1 MESESA
7 SSNRRFKVKE
17 KNKMKQELLKKI
29 EEKSI
34 VVGVVGLGYV
44 GLPLAVE
51 KAKAGF
57 KTIGFDV
64 QDEKVKLVNEGHN
77 YIGDVVDSD
86 LKELVENKMLTAT
99 TDFSFV
105 KDVDFVAICV
115 PTPLDAHQQPDIS
128 YVKSST
134 EAISKYLTK
143 GTMVVLESTTYPGT
157 TEELIK
163 PILEEGSGLKCGED
177 FYLGF
182 SPERV
187 DPGNLIYKTKNTPKV
202 VGAIGKDATEVIAT
216 MYRAVLEGD
225 VYEVSSPAIAE
236 MEKILEN
243 TYRNINIGLVNEL
256 TMLCNKLGISMWEVV
271 DAAKTK
277 PYGFQAFYP
286 GPGLGGHCIPL
297 DPYYLSWKAR
307 EYGFH
312 TSMIESSMM
321 INDQMPEYCVERAS
335 KILNRHA
342 KAMNGAKVLV
352 VGVAYK
358 QDIDD
363 YRESPALRVIEVL
376 KREMANVEFYDPW
389 ISEYKYKG
397 EKHQG
402 LKEIS
407 PEIIASY
414 DLIMI
419 TAAHTNVDYDM
430 IQKSAVAIFDTKNV
444 MKNIANREN
453 IEVL

>member
-1 MESESA
+1 M
-7 SSNRRFKVKE
+7 
-17 KNKMKQELLKKI
+17 LDKI
-29 EEKSI
+29 QNKSI
-34 VVGVVGLGYV
+34 KVGVVGLGYV

-57 KTIGFDV
+57 KTTGFDV
-64 QDEKVKLVNEGHN
+64 QSSKVDMINAGHN
-77 YIGDVVDSD
+77 YIGDVVQED
-86 LKELVENKMLTAT
+86 LATLVKEGMLRAT
-99 TDFSFV
+99 SDFSFI
-105 KDVDFVAICV
+105 KECDFIAICV
-115 PTPLDAHQQPDIS
+115 PTPLDRHQQPDIS
-128 YVKSST
+128 CVRDSSI
-134 EAISKYLTK
+134 AISKYLK
-143 GTMVVLESTTYPGT
+143 KDTMVVLESTTYPGT

-202 VGAIGKDATEVIAT
+202 VGAIGADATECIAA
-216 MYRAVLEGD
+216 MYKAVLSSEIT
-225 VYEVSSPAIAE
+225 VVSSPAVAE

-256 TMLCNKLGISMWEVV
+256 AKLCHEMKISIWEVI

-321 INDQMPEYCVERAS
+321 INDSMPEYTVERAG
-335 KILNRHA
+335 KVLNRFK
-342 KAMNGAKVLV
+342 KALNGAKVLV
-352 VGVAYK
+352 LGVAYK

-363 YRESPALRVIEVL
+363 YRESPALRVIEEL
-376 KREMANVEFYDPW
+376 EKTGANVSYFDPY
-389 ISEYKYKG
+389 IPGYKYNGKQYSG
-397 EKHQG
+397 IPSLTADVIEN
-402 LKEIS
+402 S
-407 PEIIASY
+407 
-414 DLIMI
+414 DLVVV
-419 TAAHTNVDYDM
+419 TCAHSNVDYDFV
-430 IQKSAVAIFDTKNV
+430 QQHARAIFDTKNV
-444 MKNIANREN
+444 MKNVKNREN